1 MKERVLMPI
10 RTGKR
15 MTAEELFWLP
25 KDEMRYELV
34 QGELQKM
41 RPASVRHGRIA
52 NRIAYLLSNHVY
64 RHNLGA
70 VYAAETGFK
79 ISEEPETVRAT
90 DGAFVAEERI
100 PQDGEP
106 DRYWA
111 IAPDLVVEVVSAAD
125 SAAYLQSKVSDW
137 INAGVCLMW
146 VVYPDTKSV
155 VVHYP
160 SGKAK
165 TLKESDTLD
174 GDDVLPGFAC
184 QVGEIFI

>member
-1 MKERVLMPI
+1 MVARVLMPI

-41 RPASVRHGRIA
+41 TPASVRHGRITMRLGSMLEQHA
-52 NRIAYLLSNHVY
+52 RK
-64 RHNLGA
+64 HNLGA

-79 ISEEPETVRAT
+79 ISEEPETVRAA
-90 DGAFVAEERI
+90 DVAFVAEERI
-100 PQDGEP
+100 PPGGEP
-106 DRYWA
+106 DGYWA
-111 IAPDLVVEVVSAAD
+111 IAPDLVVEVVSATD

-137 INAGVCLMW
+137 LNAGVRLMW

-160 SGKAK
+160 SGKAE
-165 TLKESDTLD
+165 TLKGSDTLD
-174 GDDVLPGFAC
+174 GGDVIPGFAC
-184 QVGEIFI
+184 RVEEIFA